1 MTDAAGTQA
10 TRADGASR
18 APAQAGPRG
27 RRRRAPQVPGW
38 PSGGDRPVVGF
49 IGLGRMGAPMAL
61 NLRRAG
67 FQVVAFDANARA
79 VEPLLA
85 AGAAAAESAPGTA
98 ASCDVLVTMLP
109 GPPQIEA
116 VMTGHGG
123 AFQALR
129 EGAVWVDMSTSTP
142 VVGRAL
148 ALEGEPRGVA
158 VLDAPVAGMV
168 KSAVAG
174 TLQVFAGGTAADLAR
189 VRPVLEAMGDPDKV
203 VHVGPRGAG
212 YALKLCLNL
221 LWFIHAAA
229 SAEVLVLGAKA
240 GVEVGTLR
248 DALVAGPAG
257 SVLLARDIDG
267 VFDGDY
273 DESFTLDLVTKDLGL
288 AVDLGRD
295 LGVPLE
301 LGALVEQLHR
311 RARALYGD
319 QAGELSSVRMA
330 EEAAGIKLR
339 LGEPGPGWPA

>member
-1 MTDAAGTQA
+1 
-10 TRADGASR
+10 
-18 APAQAGPRG
+18 
-27 RRRRAPQVPGW
+27 VNGW
-38 PSGGDRPVVGF
+38 PSGGERPVVGF

-67 FQVVAFDANARA
+67 YEVVAFDARAAA
-79 VEPLLA
+79 VEPLTA
-85 AGAAAAESAPGTA
+85 AGAVAAESAPGTA
-98 ASCDVLVTMLP
+98 AMCDVLVTMLP

-129 EGAVWVDMSTSTP
+129 EGAIWIDMSTSTP

-148 ALEGEPRGVA
+148 AREGEPRGVA
-158 VLDAPVAGMV
+158 VVDAPVAGMV
-168 KSAVAG
+168 RGAEAG
-174 TLQVFAGGTAADLAR
+174 TLQIFAGGTAADVAR
-189 VRPVLEAMGDPDKV
+189 VLPLLEVMGAPDKV
-203 VHVGPRGAG
+203 QHVGPRGSG
-212 YALKLCLNL
+212 YAVKLCLNL

-248 DALVAGPAG
+248 RALVAGPAG
-257 SVLLARDIDG
+257 SVLLERDIDG
-267 VFDGDY
+267 VFEGDY

-301 LGALVEQLHR
+301 LSALVEQLHR

-319 QAGELSSVRMA
+319 GAGELSAVRMV
-330 EEAAGIKLR
+330 EDAAGIKLR
-339 LGEPGPGWPA
+339 LGAGSASAPGGES

>member
-1 MTDAAGTQA
+1 
-10 TRADGASR
+10 
-18 APAQAGPRG
+18 
-27 RRRRAPQVPGW
+27 VNGW
-38 PSGGDRPVVGF
+38 PSGEERPVIGF
-49 IGLGRMGAPMAL
+49 IGLGRMGSPMAL

-67 FQVVAFDANARA
+67 FEVVAFDARAEA
-79 VEPLLA
+79 VEPLTA
-85 AGAAAAESAPGTA
+85 RGAVAAESGPGTA
-98 ASCDVLVTMLP
+98 AMSDVLVTMLP

-129 EGAVWVDMSTSTP
+129 QGAVWVDMSTSTP

-158 VLDAPVAGMV
+158 VVDAPVAGMV
-168 KSAVAG
+168 KGAVAG
-174 TLQVFAGGTAADLAR
+174 TLQVFAGGTAADIAR
-189 VRPVLEAMGDPDKV
+189 VRPVLEAMGDPDRIQ
-203 VHVGPRGAG
+203 HVGARGSG
-212 YALKLCLNL
+212 YAVKLCLNL
-221 LWFIHAAA
+221 LWFMHAAA

-248 DALVAGPAG
+248 RALVGGPAG
-257 SVLLARDIDG
+257 SVLLERDIDG
-267 VFDGDY
+267 VFEGDY
-273 DESFTLDLVTKDLGL
+273 DESFTLDLATKDLGL

-301 LGALVEQLHR
+301 LSALVEQLHR

-319 QAGELSSVRMA
+319 RAGELSAVRMV

-339 LGEPGPGWPA
+339 LGDGPAA

>member
-1 MTDAAGTQA
+1 M
-10 TRADGASR
+10 SN
-18 APAQAGPRG
+18 
-27 RRRRAPQVPGW
+27 GW
-38 PSGGDRPVVGF
+38 PTGGERPVIGF

-67 FQVVAFDANARA
+67 YAVIAFDAKAQA
-79 VEPLLA
+79 VEPLLD
-85 AGAAAAESAPGTA
+85 AGAVAAESAAGTA
-98 ASCDVLVTMLP
+98 AMCDVLITMLP

-116 VMTGHGG
+116 VMLGHGG

-129 EGAVWVDMSTSTP
+129 EGAIWIDMSTSTP

-148 ALEGEPRGVA
+148 ALEGAPRGVA
-158 VLDAPVAGMV
+158 VVDAPVAGMV
-168 KSAVAG
+168 RGAAAG
-174 TLQVFAGGTAADLAR
+174 TLQVFAGGSAVDVAR

-203 VHVGPRGAG
+203 LHVGARGAG
-212 YALKLCLNL
+212 YTVKLCLNL

-248 DALVAGPAG
+248 RALVDGPAG
-257 SVLLARDIDG
+257 STLLARDIDG
-267 VFDGDY
+267 VFEGDY

-288 AVDLGRD
+288 AVDLGRE

-301 LGALVEQLHR
+301 LSALVEQLHR

-319 QAGELSSVRMA
+319 KAGELSSVRMV
-330 EEAAGIKLR
+330 EEVAGIKLR
-339 LGEPGPGWPA
+339 LGGDAGGAGSPA